1 MSSSVGGHFLT
12 LDLLFFSIISDAQQ
26 EQIECDGVVL
36 GYLEIRIAA
45 ENKEEYMTVGGLAT

>member
-12 LDLLFFSIISDAQQ
+12 LELLFFHHQWCTTR
-26 EQIECDGVVL
+26 IECDGVVL

-45 ENKEEYMTVGGLAT
+45 ENKEEYMTVGGLAA